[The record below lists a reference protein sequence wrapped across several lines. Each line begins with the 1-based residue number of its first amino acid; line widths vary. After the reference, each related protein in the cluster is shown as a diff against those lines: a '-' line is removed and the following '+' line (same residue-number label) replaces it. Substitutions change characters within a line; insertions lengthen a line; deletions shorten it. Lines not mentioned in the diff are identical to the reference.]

1 MHIAYTLRLFSLYF
15 RTDPIRIPQLHVLTE
30 RDDWKALVDSVQKD
44 RARLT
49 EECAALE
56 NQLEL
61 ANIENER
68 LSKELEIASG
78 KVILG

>member
-1 MHIAYTLRLFSLYF
+1 MS
-15 RTDPIRIPQLHVLTE
+15 E

-68 LSKELEIASG
+68 LNKELEIASG
-78 KVILG
+78 RMILG